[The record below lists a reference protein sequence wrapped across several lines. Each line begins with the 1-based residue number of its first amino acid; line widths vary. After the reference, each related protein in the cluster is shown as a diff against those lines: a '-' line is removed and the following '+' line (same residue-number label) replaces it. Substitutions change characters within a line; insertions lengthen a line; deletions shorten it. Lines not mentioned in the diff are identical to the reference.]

1 MNLTEKDKKLIEEI
15 LELKKKK
22 RAVILVHN
30 YQWPEIYEVG
40 DFIGDSFGLSKKAAE
55 TDAERIIFC
64 GVDFMAESAKIL
76 NPNKDVFL
84 PAEFAKCP
92 MAAMVTAEELKEFKK
107 NYPKAAVVCYINTS
121 AEVKAVSDICCTSSN
136 AVKVVNALPNDEIIF
151 VPDKNL
157 AHYVNRYTDKKIIP
171 WQGWCYVHNIFSKEN
186 VLEVKRNHPEA
197 EVVAHPECRPEVIDL
212 ADYVCS
218 TSGMINYARKS
229 KSRAFLI
236 FTEMGMVYRLYRELQ
251 REFPEKKFY
260 SPLRVCSQM
269 KSNSLELVR
278 DSLINETGR
287 VIVPLEIAKNARR
300 ALDRMLE
307 IGA

>member
-1 MNLTEKDKKLIEEI
+1 MNLSEKDEKLIKEI
-15 LELKKKK
+15 LELKREK

-30 YQWPEIYEVG
+30 YQPPEIYEVG
-40 DFIGDSFGLSKKAAE
+40 NFIGDSFGLSKKAAE
-55 TDAERIIFC
+55 TDAEKIIFC

-76 NPNKDVFL
+76 NPDKDVFL
-84 PAEFAKCP
+84 PARFAKCP
-92 MAAMVTAEELKEFKK
+92 MAAMVTAEELEKFKK
-107 NYPKAAVVCYINTS
+107 QHFKAAVVCYINTA

-136 AVKVVNALPNDEIIF
+136 AIKIVNSLPNAEIIF

-157 AHYVNRYTDKKIIP
+157 AHYVSRYTDKKIIP
-171 WQGWCYVHNIFSKEN
+171 WQGWCYVHNIFSKED
-186 VLEVKRNHPEA
+186 VLEAKRNHPEA
-197 EVVAHPECRPEVIDL
+197 EAVVHPECRPEVIDL

-218 TSGMINYARKS
+218 TSGMIAYARKS
-229 KSRAFLI
+229 NAQEFLI

-251 REFPEKKFY
+251 KDFPEKKFY

-269 KSNSLELVR
+269 KSNSLELIR
-278 DSLINETGR
+278 DSLVNETGR

-307 IGA
+307 IGI